1 MTTSETSAS
10 PRKPKRRAPRNNR
23 KLHRLGSLIAAA
35 PLLVVIVTGILLQL
49 KKDWTWVQPPTLRGS
64 SSDLV
69 IDWDQVLS
77 AASSATEAAIA
88 SWDDIDRLDVR
99 PSKGMLKVR
108 SKTSWEVQI
117 DTANGEVLQTS
128 YRRSD
133 LIEAIHD
140 GSWFGSIAKL
150 WVFLPAAIVLFGLW
164 VTGVY
169 LWLLPH
175 LVRRRRHRH

>member
-49 KKDWTWVQPPTLRGS
+49 KKDWTWIQPPTLRGS
-64 SSDLV
+64 SSELV

-77 AASSATEAAIA
+77 AASSATETGIA

-99 PSKGMLKVR
+99 PSKGMLKVL
-108 SKTSWEVQI
+108 S
-117 DTANGEVLQTS
+117 
-128 YRRSD
+128 
-133 LIEAIHD
+133 LIHI
-140 GSWFGSIAKL
+140 
-150 WVFLPAAIVLFGLW
+150 
-164 VTGVY
+164 
-169 LWLLPH
+169 
-175 LVRRRRHRH
+175 